1 MATAFPRPKSMRRA
15 RGSPL
20 SKPYQRKQTSVP
32 ADGGNARFFWGDTR
46 RYSFLTGT
54 LSPALRNGADNSPG
68 ENSLRMILT
77 TLSTLAIA
85 GLALASNN
93 LIKPMTNAPKAN
105 IVLVHGAFANA
116 SGWGPIISIL
126 EKDGYTVTAVENPL
140 ASLEGDVAT
149 TKRVIDAQKGPT
161 VVVGH
166 SYGGS
171 VITGAA
177 VGEPNVKALVY
188 VAAYM
193 PDAGETL
200 AGLSEK
206 FPAPPL
212 LGALVP
218 DSAGFLYVDRAKV
231 HDVFCADLPEA
242 EARIMAATQ
251 KPLHQSTF
259 TATLPAA
266 AWKTIPSWFVLPTED
281 RSINPDLH
289 RFDAK
294 RAGSKVTEIK
304 ASHCVFISHAKE
316 VAKIIE
322 EAAEATTK

>member
-1 MATAFPRPKSMRRA
+1 M
-15 RGSPL
+15 
-20 SKPYQRKQTSVP
+20 V
-32 ADGGNARFFWGDTR
+32 
-46 RYSFLTGT
+46 
-54 LSPALRNGADNSPG
+54 
-68 ENSLRMILT
+68 LT
-77 TLSTLAIA
+77 TLSALAFASLAIA
-85 GLALASNN
+85 LPTLE
-93 LIKPMTNAPKAN
+93 KPMSAAPKAN

-116 SGWGPIISIL
+116 SGWGPVIEIL
-126 EKDGYTVTAVENPL
+126 QKDGYTVTAVENPL
-140 ASLEGDVAT
+140 SSLEADVAT
-149 TKRVIDAQKGPT
+149 TKRVIEAQKGPT

-177 VGEPNVKALVY
+177 ANEANVKALVY

-200 AGLSEK
+200 GDLSAK

-212 LGALVP
+212 LGALQP
-218 DSAGFLYVDRAKV
+218 DAAGFLYVDRAKMQ
-231 HDVFCADLPEA
+231 DVFCADLPESQ
-242 EARIMAATQ
+242 ARIMAVTQ
-251 KPLHQSTF
+251 KPLHSSTF
-259 TATLPAA
+259 AA
-266 AWKTIPSWFVLPTED
+266 KLTDIAWKTLPSYFILPTED

-316 VAKIIE
+316 VAKVIE
-322 EAAEATTK
+322 EAAEATAK